1 MQKGP
6 GMLVRR
12 VNRADPHLN
21 KAAASEL
28 LEARRLDRRILLA
41 EDDGSFRFLLASS
54 LRKDGYEIVTVS
66 TGVDLLDVL
75 TGSLSPQATARFDLV
90 LSDIRMPG
98 WQGLEALARVRGH
111 PAMPPLIL
119 FTAFGDSE
127 THRYA
132 REIGALA
139 LLDKPFDIEEL
150 RELVANVLA
159 RQDYCSSE

>member
-1 MQKGP
+1 MS
-6 GMLVRR
+6 VRR
-12 VNRADPHLN
+12 MKRPDRNSHNAA
-21 KAAASEL
+21 AAASEPC
-28 LEARRLDRRILLA
+28 EARQDGRRILLA
-41 EDDGSFRFLLASS
+41 EDDGSFRFLLAGS

-75 TGSLSPQATARFDLV
+75 SGSLSPQATTRFDLV

-119 FTAFGDSE
+119 FTAFGDDE

-139 LLDKPFDIEEL
+139 VLDKPFDIDEL
-150 RELVANVLA
+150 CQLVAEVLG
-159 RQDYCSSE
+159 RRDYSSSE